1 MKFTFHQS
9 AVFLDSGLAF
19 ILAPPDLMEKAR
31 IWPQI
36 WLFVRP
42 NIPTLFFRQ
51 SAKNLFMA

>member
-42 NIPTLFFRQ
+42 NSFFPPDPKK
-51 SAKNLFMA
+51 SSFLA